1 MRKSPKPSSA
11 HLPSHRTRLTVGELR
26 ACLLRLDDAQTRG
39 GLQTV
44 LQGRHLGLLCAGQT
58 TDVAAFQQAAGE
70 LGARVAVLASDLA
83 WANDPHQVTETARL
97 LSRLYDAVTCAG
109 VPNAV
114 VDSLARAATIRVSS
128 EYVRA
133 SARLDTWAAR
143 LDALAPVE
151 HTRRSLLQALVV
163 LSMG

>member
-26 ACLLRLDDAQTRG
+26 ACLLRLDDAHTRG

-44 LQGRHLGLLCAGQT
+44 LRGRHLACSAPGRRRTSQRSSRPRENWAPGSL
-58 TDVAAFQQAAGE
+58 
-70 LGARVAVLASDLA
+70 LASDLA

-97 LSRLYDAVTCAG
+97 LSRLYDAITCAG

-114 VDSLARAATIRVSS
+114 VDSLARAATIPVSS
-128 EYVRA
+128 EHVRA
-133 SARLDTWAAR
+133 SARLDTWADR
-143 LDALAPVE
+143 LDALAPAE